1 MKKCKSCQSD
11 IDDKAKKCPKCQTD
25 QRIWF
30 AKHKILTGILVIILI
45 SIAAN
50 MGGSK
55 NNTYNNS
62 STNSGNNQTTET
74 NKEKQY
80 VKVIELSGT
89 QNKKSDSFT
98 LQGGKQKITYDFQGG
113 DMIVGGIYVM
123 KEGTSKDKDGG
134 IPEVMIQN
142 SGSDSTITRKGA
154 GTYYLDITAANSKW
168 TVTVEEER

>member
-1 MKKCKSCQSD
+1 MKKCKSCQSE
-11 IDDKAKKCPKCQTD
+11 INDKAKKCPKCQAD

-30 AKHKILTGILVIILI
+30 AKHKILTGILIIILI
-45 SIAAN
+45 SIVAN

-55 NNTYNNS
+55 NKTTNSNPTNNS
-62 STNSGNNQTTET
+62 NNQATET

-168 TVTVEEER
+168 TVTIEEER